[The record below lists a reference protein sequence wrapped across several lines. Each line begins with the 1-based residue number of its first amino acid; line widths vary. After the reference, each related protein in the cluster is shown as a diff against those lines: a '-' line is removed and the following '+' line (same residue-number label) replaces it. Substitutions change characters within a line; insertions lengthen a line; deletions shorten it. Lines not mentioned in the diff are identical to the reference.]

1 MRNMDQYNK
10 HGTCGIS
17 RSRARIDFERN
28 GEGGLSLRATIS
40 GRKSSVSSR
49 LRSRA
54 REQWQYTSDQVT
66 ILPIIIHYERESWS
80 VAKFHR
86 LDSASKTKES
96 IPKVFLLL
104 LPEQRSE
111 IIVQNGYKKYL
122 RIITYFVIRCL
133 FFFFLSDFAF
143 YFYNKFFLSL
153 K

>member
-111 IIVQNGYKKYL
+111 IIVQSGYKKFICMHIF
-122 RIITYFVIRCL
+122 RNKMSFFL
-133 FFFFLSDFAF
+133 FFIGFCIL
-143 YFYNKFFLSL
+143 LL
-153 K
+153 

>member
-122 RIITYFVIRCL
+122 RIYFVIRCL
-133 FFFFLSDFAF
+133 FFSFLSDFAF